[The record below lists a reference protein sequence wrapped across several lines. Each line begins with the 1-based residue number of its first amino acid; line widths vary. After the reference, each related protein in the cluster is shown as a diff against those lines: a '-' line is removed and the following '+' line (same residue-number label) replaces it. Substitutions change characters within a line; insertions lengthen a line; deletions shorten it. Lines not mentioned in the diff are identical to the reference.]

1 MRFFAAVVIV
11 MFALTAGCGKGN
23 KPFTLQGTV
32 ENLMGPP
39 ATQQVSKAFDVDDPD
54 RRREGIVA
62 LSSNKWGLVE
72 PHLKGYAAILRTD
85 DHPVVRAAAVRA
97 LGKAGD
103 EKYLDD
109 IIRTMSDPS
118 DAVRVDTVIA
128 LENFH
133 TKAVESVLQKHAADD
148 ASPQVRS
155 ACAKVLKK
163 YRTKSTFAVLVGCLN
178 DKNMVVRYNAHQSLV
193 DLAGLDMGMGSDAW
207 KIQMEQPVA
216 ASRPAKG
223 NKKWRKFLRAIKGL
237 KGKPK
242 ATPKPTT
249 KPSKS

>member
-1 MRFFAAVVIV
+1 
-11 MFALTAGCGKGN
+11 
-23 KPFTLQGTV
+23 
-32 ENLMGPP
+32 MGPP
-39 ATQQVSKAFDVDDPD
+39 ATQQVSKAFDVEDPD

-85 DHPVVRAAAVRA
+85 DHHVVRSAAVRA

-118 DAVRVDTVIA
+118 DAVRVDAAIA
-128 LENFH
+128 LGNFQ
-133 TKAVESVLQKHAADD
+133 AESAESTLQKHAAGD

-155 ACAKVLKK
+155 ACVKVLKK
-163 YRTKSTFAVLVGCLN
+163 YRTKSTFAVLIGCL
-178 DKNMVVRYNAHQSLV
+178 DDASMAVRYNAHQSLV
-193 DLAGLDMGMGSDAW
+193 DLAGVDMGMDGQAW
-207 KIQMEQPVA
+207 KIQMQQPIA
-216 ASRPAKG
+216 ATRPTKG
-223 NKKWRKFLRAIKGL
+223 KKWRKFFRPL
-237 KGKPK
+237 K
-242 ATPKPTT
+242 PKPTT